1 MPSQVIGNEAAAA
14 SSGATRRLRSI
25 HLDLQDAPK
34 GPQCQRRWRR
44 AMQSLIASSADTVNR
59 FFLATLDAGLVHNT
73 TKRDE
78 DAVSLTLVLLPRCRQ
93 CVGAQAALAPAKCCS
108 SCAWTWQSA
117 PWTACS
123 SG

>member
-1 MPSQVIGNEAAAA
+1 
-14 SSGATRRLRSI
+14 
-25 HLDLQDAPK
+25 
-34 GPQCQRRWRR
+34 
-44 AMQSLIASSADTVNR
+44 MQSLIALSADTVNR

-78 DAVSLTLVLLPRCRQ
+78 DAVSLTLVVLPRCRQ
-93 CVGAQAALAPAKCCS
+93 CVSVRKRPSHPRRCS